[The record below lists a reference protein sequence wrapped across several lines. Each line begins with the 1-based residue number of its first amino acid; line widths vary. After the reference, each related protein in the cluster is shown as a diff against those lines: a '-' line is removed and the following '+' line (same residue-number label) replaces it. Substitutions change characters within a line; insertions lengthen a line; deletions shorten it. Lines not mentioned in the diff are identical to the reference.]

1 MRKPLNSLLN
11 KHDIEVYSV
20 TPLLLTYVYV
30 PSSTA
35 RRRHLPLA
43 PTTPNVIYN
52 STRSPARTVMPATLN
67 SIRDPSFNAPI
78 QEARS
83 LLLWQQSDWWLAA
96 EALHF
101 FSIGHTISWNS
112 TSPSSHLP
120 PSLPTLTSR
129 SNLHN
134 LLQTYPKPY
143 RRSCY
148 SQYPSDAHQGQDY
161 LCLQAFSLSVSLY
174 QDTDYWI
181 LCPIP
186 RFFFVSDL
194 NFA

>member
-20 TPLLLTYVYV
+20 TPLLLTHVYV

-43 PTTPNVIYN
+43 PTSPNVIYN
-52 STRSPARTVMPATLN
+52 STRSPARTVMPASLN

-83 LLLWQQSDWWLAA
+83 LLLWQQSDLWLAA

-101 FSIGHTISWNS
+101 LSIGHTISWNS
-112 TSPSSHLP
+112 TSPSSHPP

-134 LLQTYPKPY
+134 LLQTYPKPSIPFG
-143 RRSCY
+143 R
-148 SQYPSDAHQGQDY
+148 PSRTR
-161 LCLQAFSLSVSLY
+161 LPLPTSLVPFSFTISGYWLLNTVSN
-174 QDTDYWI
+174 TKI
-181 LCPIP
+181 
-186 RFFFVSDL
+186 FFVSDL